1 MRSIMIC
8 FKLVL
13 ILCILM
19 PISGCWD
26 IKDINHR
33 AFPIAMGITKEGE
46 KFRVLLQIPISSEGV
61 QKQTIVKGTGLTI
74 LKAVEDI
81 RTNMESSVDL
91 LHIRIIIFD
100 RKLVEE
106 GGMEEPINTFMRI
119 REVSSKTLIA
129 ICDDNIDAF
138 FLTLKK
144 NLEKGINLYDFFE
157 KYAGWTPQIS
167 LTRLWHVYR
176 ALNSYTQN
184 VAIPMVKS
192 GENTAVTYTGSAVM
206 KRGKIV
212 SKMDPKETLLF
223 NAFHGNSMKGRVE
236 VMEHA
241 TIMIVGNTGFHKG
254 ELRNH
259 IPYMFSTIRLDVV
272 IQERRGKVSNAIIK
286 KELEKV
292 MVNRFD
298 GMLKRFQKQETDV
311 FGLGQYYR
319 NKIPYEE
326 LKDWRKKYYPNL
338 EMKLTIH
345 TTIQNEGSIKTIID
359 K

>member
-1 MRSIMIC
+1 MGRKYHISRNGP
-8 FKLVL
+8 FK
-13 ILCILM
+13 
-19 PISGCWD
+19 
-26 IKDINHR
+26 
-33 AFPIAMGITKEGE
+33 
-46 KFRVLLQIPISSEGV
+46 VLLQIPISSEGV

-81 RTNMESSVDL
+81 TTNMESSVDL

-106 GGMEEPINTFMRI
+106 GGMVEPINTFMRI
-119 REVSSKTLIA
+119 REISSKTVIA

-144 NLEKGINLYDFFE
+144 NLEKGINLYEFFE

-184 VAIPMVKS
+184 VAIPMVRS
-192 GENTAVTYTGSAVM
+192 GENTPVTYAGSAVM
-206 KRGKIV
+206 NKGKMV
-212 SKMDPKETLLF
+212 SKMDAKETLLF

-241 TIMIVGNTGFHKG
+241 TIMIVGNTDFHKG

-292 MVNRFD
+292 LANRFD
-298 GMLKRFQKQETDV
+298 EMLKRFQKQETDV
-311 FGLGQYYR
+311 FGLGQHYR

-345 TTIQNEGSIKTIID
+345 TTIQNEGNIKTIID